1 MKTRQGSVKPSKN
14 GGFVARV
21 TFTDSEGKR
30 HDIKRNVK
38 NVTAGWDKC
47 KEMLREFDDHG
58 ATSLTTD
65 IRTFA
70 DLAAEYE
77 KTELVEPQYVNDK
90 KINGLRS
97 YKALKGTLAQPK
109 DHFKNKPLKE
119 ITYRQLEQFRIKR
132 FNTPIVLSDG
142 TTRTRSAA
150 SVNRELA
157 LMRRMFKI
165 AVQEGWI
172 TKDPFAAG
180 KSLISLSDEVVR
192 DRILSLEEENR
203 LMAWVSAEERSHLR
217 PVVICALDTGMR
229 RGEILSLRWEN
240 VDLEKRTINIKAMNT
255 KTLRARAVPI
265 SDRLAQELIQIR
277 KVNTER
283 VFANERVFQVGNFKR
298 AWATACRL
306 AKIEDL
312 HFHDLRATFA
322 TRLIAK
328 GLANSLVAKILG
340 HSSTAMTDRYTRTD
354 DTIIKQA
361 AELLN
366 RKVN

>member
-1 MKTRQGSVKPSKN
+1 MKTRQGSVKPNKN
-14 GGFVARV
+14 GTFTARV
-21 TFTDSEGKR
+21 TFTDSEGGR
-30 HDIKRNVK
+30 HDIKKIVK
-38 NVTAGWDKC
+38 NVTAGWEKC
-47 KEMLREFDDHG
+47 KELLREFDDHG

-97 YKALKGTLAQPK
+97 YKALKGTLAKPK
-109 DHFKNKPLKE
+109 DYFKNKPIKE

-142 TTRTRSAA
+142 TTRTRSVA

-157 LMRRMFKI
+157 LLRRMFKI
-165 AVQEGWI
+165 AVQEGWM
-172 TKDPFAAG
+172 TKDPFTAG

-192 DRILSLEEENR
+192 KRILSFEEENR
-203 LMAWVSAEERSHLR
+203 LMAWVSAEERCHLR
-217 PVVICALDTGMR
+217 PIVICALDTGMR
-229 RGEILSLRWEN
+229 RSEITSLRWWH
-240 VDLEKRTINIKAMNT
+240 VDLERRAIHITAMNT
-255 KTLRARAVPI
+255 KTLRGRDVPI
-265 SDRLAQELIQIR
+265 SDRLAQELIEIR
-277 KVNTER
+277 KANTER
-283 VFANERVFQVGNFKR
+283 VFANERVFQAGNFKR
-298 AWATACRL
+298 SWATACRL
-306 AKIEDL
+306 AEIKDL

-354 DTIIKQA
+354 DSIIQQA

-366 RKVN
+366 RKAN